1 MIVPP
6 WPSKTANKALPSPI
20 STSWMAASYMFFLQ
34 PSSWF
39 LYLAFQLNRRKSS
52 LNYLSKCFFPYL
64 VPTNIRPSIISEYNL
79 NIISYLSISFS
90 INNHS
95 SHQPKIFSYYY
106 FSYPSSTL
114 PSMLSPFNIF
124 RTPETKLPII
134 LQAFTDLLKWWLLSH
149 HNLNFHYYSI
159 CQ

>member
-34 PSSWF
+34 PLSWF
-39 LYLAFQLNRRKSS
+39 LYLAFQPNRKKSS
-52 LNYLSKCFFPYL
+52 LNYLSKCFFRYW

-79 NIISYLSISFS
+79 NIISYLSISLS

-95 SHQPKIFSYYY
+95 SHQPSILPQSY
-106 FSYPSSTL
+106 FSYPSPTFPST
-114 PSMLSPFNIF
+114 PSPSNFF
-124 RTPETKLPII
+124 STPETKLPRI
-134 LQAFTDLLKWWLLSH
+134 LQPPIGLCKGWRLSH
-149 HNLNFHYYSI
+149 DNLNIHYFLI
-159 CQ
+159 

>member
-114 PSMLSPFNIF
+114 PSMLSIQHFQNSWNQI
-124 RTPETKLPII
+124 
-134 LQAFTDLLKWWLLSH
+134 A
-149 HNLNFHYYSI
+149 HNPSSI
-159 CQ
+159 HWFVKVMTVITS

>member
-114 PSMLSPFNIF
+114 PSMLSIQHFQNSWNQIV
-124 RTPETKLPII
+124 
-134 LQAFTDLLKWWLLSH
+134 
-149 HNLNFHYYSI
+149 HNSSSI
-159 CQ
+159 DWFVKVMTVITS